1 MVAYMQMENMQSNIS
16 TEAEAPFVEDYLLY
30 VLAQASAAASAA
42 FHAQLAEQ
50 GVSVGTWRILASL
63 YPDRTRNVGELAKS
77 CLTKQPT
84 LTRQLDRLCAQG
96 WTERAH
102 QSEDR
107 RGVIIRLT
115 PEGQARSADYVAMA
129 KAHERQV
136 LSDYSDDEAAGLKEA
151 LRQLILR
158 SAPMSSGG

>member
-1 MVAYMQMENMQSNIS
+1 MIRYMQMENMQSNIS
-16 TEAEAPFVEDYLLY
+16 AEIEPPFVEDYLLY

-50 GVSVGTWRILASL
+50 GVSVATWRILASL
-63 YPDRTRNVGELAKS
+63 YPDRTLNVGELAKS
-77 CLTKQPT
+77 CLSKQPT

-107 RGVIIRLT
+107 RGVIVRLT
-115 PEGQARSADYVAMA
+115 AEGRARAAEYVAMA

-136 LSDYSDDEAAGLKEA
+136 LSDYSGQEAAALKET
-151 LRQLILR
+151 LRKLTLR
-158 SAPMSSGG
+158 STRQHP